1 MSAEIVDLARV
12 RFLQA
17 AFYRCERLIE
27 LSAQA
32 RADRDGAAAQTV
44 LDELLRLQAEV
55 AGHADAR

>member
-1 MSAEIVDLARV
+1 
-12 RFLQA
+12 
-17 AFYRCERLIE
+17 LIE